1 MNQQHGMQRK
11 KAAESM
17 GRIRQLHFVGIGGSG
32 MNGIAQVMLN
42 LGYRVSGSDL
52 KSNEATRKLAS
63 QGAVIYTG
71 HSASHIQTCDAVIIS
86 SAVKESNPEVAAA
99 RERRIPVVPRAEML
113 AELMRFHF
121 GIAVA
126 GTHGKTTT
134 TSLVASVLAEAGLDP
149 TFVIGGLLNS
159 AGTHARLGGGD
170 YLVAEADESD
180 ASFLYLQPML
190 AVVTNV
196 DADHMT
202 TYGGDFNRLRQTFVE
217 FLHHLPFY
225 GLAVLC
231 IDDAEVRGL
240 LEQVTRRVVSYGF
253 AEDADIRATQVEQHG
268 LTTRFRV
275 ECSSFDPFDV
285 TLRLPGRH
293 NVQNALAAIAVG
305 MELGCE
311 VASMQRALAGFE
323 GIGRRFQAVEC
334 ALPEGGSLM
343 LVDDYGHH
351 PRELEATLAAV
362 REGWPN
368 RRLVLAFQ
376 PHRYTRTQE
385 QFDDFVHVLS
395 RVDLLLLCEV
405 YPAGES
411 PIPGADGRTL
421 SRAIRVRGQ
430 VDPIFVDPLSELPSV
445 ILGLVQAG
453 DIVVVMGAGDIGAIA
468 QELPRHF
475 SNPDQEVVR

>member
-1 MNQQHGMQRK
+1 MNLQPGTTHKR
-11 KAAESM
+11 AAESM

-52 KSNEATRKLAS
+52 KMNAVTQSLAE
-63 QGAVIYTG
+63 QGAVIHAG
-71 HSASHIQTCDAVIIS
+71 HAAAHIEGADAVIIS
-86 SAVKESNPEVAAA
+86 SAVKENNPEVAAA
-99 RERRIPVVPRAEML
+99 RDKRIPVVPRAEML
-113 AELMRFHF
+113 AELMRFHY

-134 TSLVASVLAEAGLDP
+134 TSLVASVLAESGLDP
-149 TFVIGGLLNS
+149 TFVIGGRLNS
-159 AGTHARLGGGD
+159 AGTHAKLGAGD

-202 TYGGDFNRLRQTFVE
+202 TYGGDFSRLRQTFVE

-240 LEQVTRRVVSYGF
+240 LDQVTRRVTSYGF
-253 AEDADIRATQVEQHG
+253 SEDADVRAVAVVQQG
-268 LTTRFRV
+268 MTTRFRV
-275 ECSSFDPFDV
+275 ECAMAAAFDV
-285 TLRLPGRH
+285 TLKLPGRH
-293 NVQNALAAIAVG
+293 NVQNALAAIAVAL
-305 MELGCE
+305 ELGCE
-311 VASMQRALAGFE
+311 VSSIQRALAGFQ

-334 ALPEGGSLM
+334 TLPGGGSVM

-362 REGWPN
+362 RAGWPE

-376 PHRYTRTQE
+376 PHRYTRTEE
-385 QFDDFVHVLS
+385 QFEDFVQVLS
-395 RVDLLLLCEV
+395 RPDVLLLCEV
-405 YPAGES
+405 YAAGES

-421 SRAIRVRGQ
+421 SRAIRIRGQ
-430 VDPIFVDPLSELPSV
+430 IAPIFVDPVSELPEV
-445 ILGLVQAG
+445 ISGLVQAD
-453 DIVVVMGAGDIGAIA
+453 DIVVVMGAGDIGAIVTDLA
-468 QELPRHF
+468 HRLAGSGAVQ
-475 SNPDQEVVR
+475 

>member
-1 MNQQHGMQRK
+1 MNLQPGTSHKRAG
-11 KAAESM
+11 ESM

-52 KSNEATRKLAS
+52 KMNAVTQSLAE
-63 QGAVIYTG
+63 QGAVIYSG
-71 HSASHIQTCDAVIIS
+71 HDAAHIEGCDAVIIS

-99 RERRIPVVPRAEML
+99 REKRIPVVPRAEML
-113 AELMRFHF
+113 AELMRFHY

-134 TSLVASVLAEAGLDP
+134 TSLVASVLAESGLDP
-149 TFVIGGLLNS
+149 TFVIGGRLNS
-159 AGTHARLGGGD
+159 AGTHAKLGAGD

-231 IDDAEVRGL
+231 IDDTEVRGL
-240 LEQVTRRVVSYGF
+240 LDQVTRRVTSYGF
-253 AEDADIRATQVEQHG
+253 SSDADVRAVAVKQQG
-268 LTTRFRV
+268 MTTLFRV
-275 ECSSFDPFDV
+275 ECGMTAAFDV
-285 TLRLPGRH
+285 TLRMPGRH
-293 NVQNALAAIAVG
+293 NVQNALAAIAVAL
-305 MELGCE
+305 ELGCE
-311 VASMQRALAGFE
+311 VPSIQSALAGFQ

-334 ALPEGGSLM
+334 TLPGGGSIM

-362 REGWPN
+362 REGWPE

-376 PHRYTRTQE
+376 PHRYTRTEE
-385 QFDDFVHVLS
+385 QFEDFVQVLS
-395 RVDLLLLCEV
+395 RPDVLLLSEV
-405 YPAGES
+405 YAAGES
-411 PIPGADGRTL
+411 PIPGADGRAL
-421 SRAIRVRGQ
+421 SRAIRMRGQ
-430 VDPIFVDPLSELPSV
+430 IAPIFVDPISELADV
-445 ILGLVQAG
+445 ISSLVQAD
-453 DIVVVMGAGDIGAIA
+453 DIVVVMGAGDIGAIVA
-468 QELPRHF
+468 DLPHRLAE
-475 SNPDQEVVR
+475 SGAAL